1 MPSRKAA
8 VKSMQPSVLVTGGT
22 GYVGGRL
29 IPRLLN
35 GGYRVRALARSPQR
49 LRCRPW
55 GRHANLETVAG
66 DALDR
71 DAFIRAAAGCSAAYY
86 LIHSMNAH
94 KSGFAEADRRA
105 ARNMVAA
112 AKAHNLERIIYLGGL
127 GEPDHETLSPHLT
140 SRHEVERILQEG
152 PVPVTS
158 LRAAM
163 ILGSGSASFEML
175 RYLVDRL
182 PVMITPRWVLTP
194 CQPIAIGNVLDYL
207 EGCLAEPAT
216 AGQTFD
222 IGGPDV
228 LTYRDLIHMY
238 AEEAGLRRRLILPV
252 PVLTPW
258 LSAKWIHLV
267 TPVPA
272 TIAQPLAEGLS
283 IPVVC
288 RDDRIRDWL
297 PVSLLDS
304 RRTIR
309 KALDRV
315 RQEQVDTCW
324 YDGGGSLPPEWTTC
338 GDAEYAGG
346 TLLGGAHEIV
356 LKGDDQAVWKTVQ
369 SIGGDNGWYFAQGLW
384 RLRGLL
390 DRLVGGPGLRRGR
403 RHSRDLRVGD
413 GLDFWRVVA
422 LNPPRR
428 LLLLAEMKT
437 PGDALLEFLIFPT
450 GKGSVELKMVSR
462 FLPRGL
468 AGILYWYALLPLH
481 QWLFAG
487 MLRAVARQ
495 SGLPVLKGPEKVPLP
510 VSFECRL

>member
-1 MPSRKAA
+1 MK
-8 VKSMQPSVLVTGGT
+8 VMQPAILVTGGT

-29 IPRLLN
+29 IPRLLD
-35 GGYRVRALARSPQR
+35 GGHRIRALARSPQR

-55 GRHANLETVAG
+55 GGHANLEIVAG
-66 DALDR
+66 DALNRED
-71 DAFIRAAAGCSAAYY
+71 FVRAAAGCRVAYY

-94 KSGFAEADRRA
+94 KRGFADADRRA
-105 ARNMVAA
+105 AQNMVAA
-112 AKAHNLERIIYLGGL
+112 AQQQGLARIIYLGGL
-127 GEPDHETLSPHLT
+127 GEPGHAALSPHLQ
-140 SRHEVERILQEG
+140 SRHEVERILQDS

-182 PVMITPRWVLTP
+182 PVMVTPRWVQTP

-207 EGCLAEPAT
+207 EGCLAAPAT
-216 AGQTFD
+216 AGRTFD

-228 LTYRDLIHMY
+228 LTYRDLIHLY
-238 AEEAGLRRRLILPV
+238 AEEAGLRRRVIIPV

-272 TIAQPLAEGLS
+272 SIAQPLAEGLS

-288 RDDRIRDWL
+288 RENRIRDRV

-309 KALDRV
+309 KALDRI

-338 GDAEYAGG
+338 GDAAYAGG
-346 TLLGGAHEIV
+346 TVLGGAHRIE
-356 LKGDDQAVWKTVQ
+356 LEGDAEQVWSTVQ
-369 SIGGDNGWYFAQGLW
+369 AIGGKNGWYFADGLW
-384 RLRGLL
+384 RLRGIM

-403 RHSRDLRVGD
+403 RHPSRLRVGD
-413 GLDFWRVVA
+413 RLDFWRVIA
-422 LNPPRR
+422 LEPPYR

-437 PGDALLEFLIFPT
+437 PGDALLEFVIAPL
-450 GKGSVELKMVSR
+450 GSGRVELKMVSR

-468 AGILYWYALLPLH
+468 AGILYWYGLLPAH
-481 QWLFAG
+481 RWLFEG
-487 MLRAVARQ
+487 MLASVARKT
-495 SGLPVLKGPEKVPLP
+495 GLPVRRGPETADMTPPL
-510 VSFECRL
+510 ECRL